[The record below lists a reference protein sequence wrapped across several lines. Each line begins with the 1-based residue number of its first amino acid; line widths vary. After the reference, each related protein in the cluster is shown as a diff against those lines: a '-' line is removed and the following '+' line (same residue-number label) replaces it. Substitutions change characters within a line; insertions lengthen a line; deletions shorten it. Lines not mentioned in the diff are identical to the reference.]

1 MEFLDKLSAVMEKL
15 GGNGVFLTAGSKP
28 NTMTASWGF
37 VGVMWNKPIIVV
49 PVRASRFTH
58 GLIEEGGAFSVSAP
72 LNESLNGLLAYFG
85 SVSGR
90 DVDKYAQKN
99 ITPVKCN
106 KINTYIIPGS
116 CCHFE
121 CKVIYKNYI
130 VKERLDER
138 IIRTMYGDNSFHTMF
153 YGEIVD
159 AYYT

>member
-1 MEFLDKLSAVMEKL
+1 MEYLDKLGALMEKL
-15 GGNGVFLTAGSKP
+15 NGRGVFLTAGSNP

-37 VGVMWNKPIIVV
+37 AGVMWAKPIIVV
-49 PVRASRFTH
+49 PVRTSRFTH
-58 GLIEEGGAFSVSAP
+58 GKIEESGAFSVSAP
-72 LNESLNGLLAYFG
+72 LDDSLNGLLAYFG

-90 DVDKYAQKN
+90 DVDKYAQKK
-99 ITPVKCN
+99 ITPVKCK
-106 KINTYIIPGS
+106 KIDTCIIPGN

-121 CKVIYKNYI
+121 CRVIYKNFI

-138 IIRTMYGDNSFHTMF
+138 IVKALYGDNSFHTMF